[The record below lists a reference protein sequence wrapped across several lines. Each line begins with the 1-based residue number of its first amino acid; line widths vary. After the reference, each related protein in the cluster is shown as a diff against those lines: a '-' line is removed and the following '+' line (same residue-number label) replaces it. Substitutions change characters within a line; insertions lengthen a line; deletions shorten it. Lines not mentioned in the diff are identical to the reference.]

1 MDKHLDKLNN
11 LLHKE
16 LEYVRMEQTRL
27 LSRLSP
33 SQLQSR
39 GMALLNLRNA
49 SIRTGLGGKLIV
61 ELVPRTGKT
70 AFPPHL
76 FKTGDV
82 VRVEGEG
89 GREMCTGV
97 IYKIKGDSLEVALRG
112 GEEEMKQCEVVRVTK
127 LANETAFERQFEAI
141 KMIDINDDI
150 VQLSWERKELS
161 FEADKAS
168 SMHPFFD
175 SSLNDAQRR
184 AVQNCVRAKRLA
196 LIHGPPGTGKTAT
209 LVEVI
214 RQLKRR
220 LLVCGPSNLS
230 VDNLIERLSSGGGKL
245 RMTRLGHPARMLPSV
260 LPYSLD
266 YQLVEE
272 GQVIGD
278 IRREIQEALRQVP
291 ASRERKK
298 LYQEMRMNRKELSE
312 REHSLTMQILRNS
325 DVVLC
330 TLNMS
335 GSRIM
340 KDLLKEIINF
350 DVVVID
356 EGSQSMEPE
365 TWIAARHA
373 KKLIIAGDHLQL
385 PPTVTCPEVASDLGK
400 TLFER
405 LIGMYPREPVY
416 NLLDT
421 QYRMHKDIMNWSN
434 MAMYEGRLRADACVA
449 THRLCDLDNVVNN
462 ELTCTPIVFYDTIG
476 CDMLESLNDDIN
488 DNSLDVESRSNE
500 GEARICIRHLNE
512 LLASGLRHDQ
522 IAIITPYN
530 AQVSLIKSLLGD
542 GSMDAS
548 SLEIGSV
555 DGFQGREKEAIIFS
569 FVRSNDSGE
578 LGFLSDTRRTNVAW
592 TRARRQLCVVGDSGT
607 LERHPFYKQLIE
619 YLQEHADVRFPS

>member
-1 MDKHLDKLNN
+1 
-11 LLHKE
+11 
-16 LEYVRMEQTRL
+16 
-27 LSRLSP
+27 
-33 SQLQSR
+33 
-39 GMALLNLRNA
+39 
-49 SIRTGLGGKLIV
+49 
-61 ELVPRTGKT
+61 
-70 AFPPHL
+70 
-76 FKTGDV
+76 
-82 VRVEGEG
+82 
-89 GREMCTGV
+89 
-97 IYKIKGDSLEVALRG
+97 
-112 GEEEMKQCEVVRVTK
+112 
-127 LANETAFERQFEAI
+127 
-141 KMIDINDDI
+141 
-150 VQLSWERKELS
+150 
-161 FEADKAS
+161 
-168 SMHPFFD
+168 
-175 SSLNDAQRR
+175 
-184 AVQNCVRAKRLA
+184 
-196 LIHGPPGTGKTAT
+196 
-209 LVEVI
+209 
-214 RQLKRR
+214 
-220 LLVCGPSNLS
+220 
-230 VDNLIERLSSGGGKL
+230 
-245 RMTRLGHPARMLPSV
+245 
-260 LPYSLD
+260 
-266 YQLVEE
+266 
-272 GQVIGD
+272 
-278 IRREIQEALRQVP
+278 
-291 ASRERKK
+291 
-298 LYQEMRMNRKELSE
+298 MNRKELNV

-488 DNSLDVESRSNE
+488 DSSLDVESRSNE
-500 GEARICIRHLNE
+500 GEARICIRNLKE
-512 LLASGLRHDQ
+512 LLVSGLRPDQ

-530 AQVSLIKSLLGD
+530 AQVSLIKSLLSD

-607 LERHPFYKQLIE
+607 LERHPFYKQLVE
-619 YLQEHADVRFPS
+619 YLEMHAEIRFPTETP

>member
-1 MDKHLDKLNN
+1 
-11 LLHKE
+11 
-16 LEYVRMEQTRL
+16 
-27 LSRLSP
+27 
-33 SQLQSR
+33 
-39 GMALLNLRNA
+39 
-49 SIRTGLGGKLIV
+49 
-61 ELVPRTGKT
+61 
-70 AFPPHL
+70 
-76 FKTGDV
+76 
-82 VRVEGEG
+82 
-89 GREMCTGV
+89 
-97 IYKIKGDSLEVALRG
+97 
-112 GEEEMKQCEVVRVTK
+112 
-127 LANETAFERQFEAI
+127 
-141 KMIDINDDI
+141 
-150 VQLSWERKELS
+150 
-161 FEADKAS
+161 
-168 SMHPFFD
+168 
-175 SSLNDAQRR
+175 
-184 AVQNCVRAKRLA
+184 
-196 LIHGPPGTGKTAT
+196 
-209 LVEVI
+209 
-214 RQLKRR
+214 
-220 LLVCGPSNLS
+220 
-230 VDNLIERLSSGGGKL
+230 
-245 RMTRLGHPARMLPSV
+245 
-260 LPYSLD
+260 
-266 YQLVEE
+266 
-272 GQVIGD
+272 
-278 IRREIQEALRQVP
+278 
-291 ASRERKK
+291 
-298 LYQEMRMNRKELSE
+298 MNRKELSE
-312 REHSLTMQILRNS
+312 REHSLTMQILRDS

-340 KDLLKEIINF
+340 KDLLKGIINF